1 MDRMEYAKWLRT
13 DQGRHHNCCQT
24 VLMTF
29 ADKLNMDPEEAYR
42 LGTFMGSGMRCGA
55 TCGVLTSACLVL
67 GAAGAPA
74 EAQRAV
80 IQEFRQQH
88 GTLTCVDLL
97 TDAKARGEEKKPFC
111 DGLVLDMVAR
121 LAQLLDAAA
130 PKASQ
135 P

>member
-29 ADKLNMDPEEAYR
+29 ADRLSMDPEDAYR
-42 LGTFMGSGMRCGA
+42 LAAQMGAGMRCG
-55 TCGVLTSACLVL
+55 S
-67 GAAGAPA
+67 A